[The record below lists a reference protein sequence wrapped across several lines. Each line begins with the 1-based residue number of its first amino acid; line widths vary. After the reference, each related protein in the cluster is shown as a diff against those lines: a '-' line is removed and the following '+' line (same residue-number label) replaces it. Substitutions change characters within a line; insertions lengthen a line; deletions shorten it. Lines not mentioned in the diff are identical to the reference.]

1 MQRQLSATCTLDYGL
16 IHFNYIVISAIGPQY
31 GWHTI
36 WAWSESWCF
45 RDLDAPFPARAPGDH
60 HDALPLTNLIDRP
73 GIGFALVIG
82 VGILAGSREVDGFR
96 ESLIQ
101 DFVEEALDCHALA
114 FQRHVGEQLADFLRA
129 LKSDRFHWRADS
141 SVSVMA

>member
-60 HDALPLTNLIDRP
+60 HDALPLTDLIDRP
-73 GIGFALVIG
+73 GIGFALVKG

-96 ESLIQ
+96 ESFIQ
-101 DFVEEALDCHALA
+101 D
-114 FQRHVGEQLADFLRA
+114 R
-129 LKSDRFHWRADS
+129 KSTRLNS
-141 SVSVMA
+141 SHRCISYAV